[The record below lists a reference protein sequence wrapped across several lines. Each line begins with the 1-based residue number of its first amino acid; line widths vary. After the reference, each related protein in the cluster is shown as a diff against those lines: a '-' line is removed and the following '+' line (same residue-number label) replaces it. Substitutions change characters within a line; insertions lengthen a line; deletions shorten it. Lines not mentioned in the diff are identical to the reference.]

1 MTGPPATA
9 PPKDPKIAVFVCK
22 CGTTNSR
29 VLDVPSMLEMAQT
42 MPHVV
47 HVAPI
52 DFACGDGGAKAIRDQ
67 IAESGATRAVVAS
80 CTCCSQDQLC
90 STCSLHRVR
99 LKDKILFGSKIP
111 RHHFELVSIRE
122 LAVYAHPDDHAGASE
137 KAKGIVRMGIAK
149 AALLEDQPT
158 PHFSQ
163 WGPEDRMAENVLPH
177 VAIVGT
183 GVGAFSAAIS
193 LHDMGY
199 EVYLISAS
207 RELGLPP
214 SGGRKPSPAELEYL
228 AGASAGISKRPRIAF
243 YGGAR
248 VRSIDG
254 RVGEWVL
261 RVEELSAF
269 AAKAGQAPA
278 EAKLRCGIIIVDQ
291 LADEWHP
298 EGIFGFRK
306 IQKEFFK
313 PYTRLRPQE
322 TAIRGIFVCGQEGL
336 SVPEL
341 IEQGQ
346 GAVAK
351 AEPYLASGIAKIEA
365 TRCIVHPDICMGC
378 SRCLEAC
385 PFGALRMADGK
396 AVEVPT
402 LCHSCGMCAVACP
415 VRAIE
420 MVHFTDEQIMAQVAA
435 FLEAD

>member
-1 MTGPPATA
+1 MTGPPPTA
-9 PPKDPKIAVFVCK
+9 PAKDPKIAVFVCK
-22 CGTTNSR
+22 CGTTNAK
-29 VLDVPSMLEMAQT
+29 VIDVPAVLEMAKG
-42 MPHVV
+42 MPGVIHT
-47 HVAPI
+47 API
-52 DFACGDGGAKAIRDQ
+52 EFACGDGGAKEIRDQ
-67 IAESGATRAVVAS
+67 IASSGSTRAVVAS

-90 STCSLHRVR
+90 STCSQHRVR

-111 RHHFELVSIRE
+111 RQHFELVSIRE
-122 LAVYAHPDDHAGASE
+122 LAVYAHPDDHVGASE
-137 KAKGIVRMGIAK
+137 KAEAIVRMGIAK

-158 PHFSQ
+158 EHFSQ
-163 WGPEDRMAENVLPH
+163 WGPEDRMAENILPH

-183 GVGAFSAAIS
+183 GVGAFSAAIT

-199 EVYLISAS
+199 EVYLISAA
-207 RELGLPP
+207 RVLGLPP
-214 SGGRKPSPAELEYL
+214 SGGWTCPEAELEYL
-228 AGASAGISKRPRIAF
+228 KTASAEIVKRPRITF
-243 YGGAR
+243 YPGAR
-248 VRSIDG
+248 VKAIDG

-261 RVEELSAF
+261 LVEEISAF
-269 AAKAGQAPA
+269 AAKAGQRPA
-278 EAKLRCGIIIVDQ
+278 ELELRCGLIILDQ

-306 IQKEFFK
+306 IRKEFFT
-313 PYTRLRPQE
+313 PYTRFRPQE

-341 IEQGQ
+341 VEQGQ

-351 AEPYLASGIAKIEA
+351 AEPYLSSGIARIEA

-396 AVEVPT
+396 AIEIPT

-435 FLEAD
+435 LLEAD